1 MNIQVTPHTITLTRN
16 ESINAGEYNITPCIF
31 EFSEEY
37 SNLTKEAVFSTCSNT
52 VKTAI
57 LNNQCIIP
65 FEVLQEPGNV
75 LIGVFG
81 YDTEDDELVLRYSP
95 KPVYFNVVNGSFK
108 EGNDPDLPSPTEWE
122 LVLEQINEAI
132 EKTNN
137 LNITVEKNDHITTI
151 TLTKKDGTQETV
163 QIEDGKSLEFKW
175 QGTYLGI
182 RQEGQSEYQYVNL
195 KGDKGD
201 AGAIKMLIVNE
212 LPTTGEEDTIY
223 LVPYTKITVQ
233 TLPTE
238 NIQLHTIY
246 IIESTGKRYVY
257 NGNKW
262 IEISND
268 NQYIEYVY
276 INNSWEELG
285 SIGVDINLDDYYT
298 KTETNTLLNDKVG
311 FTDYASSTAAGVIK
325 TNYSNSFSTNPSN
338 GIVYC
343 DGKTYEQY
351 QSAGNGMFIG
361 KQTLENVITGKDLTT
376 KAYVDGL
383 VGDINTALDTING
396 EVI

>member
-137 LNITVEKNDHITTI
+137 LNITV
-151 TLTKKDGTQETV
+151 
-163 QIEDGKSLEFKW
+163 
-175 QGTYLGI
+175 
-182 RQEGQSEYQYVNL
+182 
-195 KGDKGD
+195 
-201 AGAIKMLIVNE
+201 
-212 LPTTGEEDTIY
+212 
-223 LVPYTKITVQ
+223 
-233 TLPTE
+233 
-238 NIQLHTIY
+238 
-246 IIESTGKRYVY
+246 
-257 NGNKW
+257 
-262 IEISND
+262 
-268 NQYIEYVY
+268 
-276 INNSWEELG
+276 
-285 SIGVDINLDDYYT
+285 
-298 KTETNTLLNDKVG
+298 
-311 FTDYASSTAAGVIK
+311 
-325 TNYSNSFSTNPSN
+325 
-338 GIVYC
+338 
-343 DGKTYEQY
+343 
-351 QSAGNGMFIG
+351 
-361 KQTLENVITGKDLTT
+361 
-376 KAYVDGL
+376 
-383 VGDINTALDTING
+383 
-396 EVI
+396 

>member
-137 LNITVEKNDHITTI
+137 LNITVEKNDIITTI

-163 QIEDGKSLEFKW
+163 QIEDG
-175 QGTYLGI
+175 QDGI
-182 RQEGQSEYQYVNL
+182 SVE
-195 KGDKGD
+195 
-201 AGAIKMLIVNE
+201 KMEIVNRH
-212 LPTTGEEDTIY
+212 L
-223 LVPYTKITVQ
+223 
-233 TLPTE
+233 
-238 NIQLHTIY
+238 
-246 IIESTGKRYVY
+246 
-257 NGNKW
+257 
-262 IEISND
+262 
-268 NQYIEYVY
+268 
-276 INNSWEELG
+276 
-285 SIGVDINLDDYYT
+285 
-298 KTETNTLLNDKVG
+298 
-311 FTDYASSTAAGVIK
+311 
-325 TNYSNSFSTNPSN
+325 
-338 GIVYC
+338 
-343 DGKTYEQY
+343 
-351 QSAGNGMFIG
+351 
-361 KQTLENVITGKDLTT
+361 VITYDR
-376 KAYVDGL
+376 
-383 VGDINTALDTING
+383 
-396 EVI
+396 